1 MRKIDGN
8 RSAERHV
15 RSPRRS
21 HPASDPGASFPGRGF
36 GHGAGQT
43 VRLEPSR
50 HLETPESVA
59 AGGAGNAEPKSAV
72 ASMPAGRRPLEGG
85 GQLGGGVPAVLVRE
99 FRATRRIPGARTKGG
114 NACARRQSTWQKL
127 ITSSTTETRRPSSPL
142 A

>member
-8 RSAERHV
+8 RSVEGPV

-36 GHGAGQT
+36 SHGAGQT

-50 HLETPESVA
+50 HLETSEGA
-59 AGGAGNAEPKSAV
+59 TAGGAGDTEPKSAV

-85 GQLGGGVPAVLVRE
+85 GRLGGGLPGILGQE
-99 FRATRRIPGARTKGG
+99 FRATRRIPGDRTKGG
-114 NACARRQSTWQKL
+114 NA
-127 ITSSTTETRRPSSPL
+127 
-142 A
+142 